1 MSHWAGSHS
10 LAHLSSERVKAW
22 TEGEWD
28 SKQGQNAEVITLSRP
43 EVMAAGMEAGGLKG
57 KTNPWHWGTFG
68 MWLLDL
74 RERMKCDVLDT
85 LIASFYFLWHPCEVG
100 MVSRGQATC
109 PQLGRGTIQ
118 TQVCLSPSTLF
129 FTTRPCCFPKLNI
142 RIHCLSYLNEGPW
155 KLY

>member
-1 MSHWAGSHS
+1 MSHWAGLHS

-28 SKQGQNAEVITLSRP
+28 SKQGQNSEVITLSRP
-43 EVMAAGMEAGGLKG
+43 EVMAAGMEAGGLKE

-74 RERMKCDVLDT
+74 RKNEMWCVRHSNWFIL
-85 LIASFYFLWHPCEVG
+85 FLWHPCEVG
-100 MVSRGQATC
+100 MVSRGQATR

-118 TQVCLSPSTLF
+118 TQDCLSPSTLF
-129 FTTRPCCFPKLNI
+129 FTTRSCCFPKLNI